1 MICVR
6 TARHCE
12 ATTGVLECNAAF
24 EKSQPKSWQTL
35 ELQAKD
41 MLDNPHTPKFGG
53 PWIGFLIIFNTYR
66 SDIGLKVAGLEVLP
80 PVDRRVEAI

>member
-1 MICVR
+1 VICVR

-24 EKSQPKSWQTL
+24 EKSLPQTWQML
-35 ELQAKD
+35 ELHGKD
-41 MLDNPHTPKFGG
+41 MLDNPHTPNFDA

-66 SDIGLKVAGLEVLP
+66 SDIGLKVAGFEVIP
-80 PVDRRVEAI
+80 PVNRGSEAV